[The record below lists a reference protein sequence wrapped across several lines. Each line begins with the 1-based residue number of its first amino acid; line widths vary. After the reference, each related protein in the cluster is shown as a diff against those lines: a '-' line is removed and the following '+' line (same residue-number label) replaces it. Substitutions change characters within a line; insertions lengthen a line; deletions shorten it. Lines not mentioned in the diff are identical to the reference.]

1 MDFKRAFYLLL
12 GIVGLL
18 LGAIGAALPLLPS
31 FPFLLLALFGFSKSS
46 KRLHDWFVGTSLYK
60 NNLESFLSGNGM
72 SRAAKRRV
80 MATVTLLMSVGFLLM
95 LRKGLYLPCAVLFG
109 VWVFHILYFHVIV
122 KEPQPETEG

>member
-122 KEPQPETEG
+122 KEPQPETKG